1 MAVARARGRG
11 GPGAGEPGGLRR
23 QRGGRG
29 RRCRSEVPD
38 TSSGTPRP
46 GQLASRPRPDGTRVR
61 TGSGPSARTTLASVR
76 GPAGCRSG
84 GVLRRGARH
93 LADGIHRS
101 GGALGGTKPGR
112 RCRCEVPDTL
122 LRGVTRVGLSPGASG
137 FALDLRRARSGP
149 EPLQRV
155 ASTEPSR
162 SGCRFCTWSDASGA
176 QGEVPPRPRSS
187 PERRGP
193 RRPAGTASTPGP
205 VPARVSSTQTAL
217 HSLSSR
223 PMCPP
228 GHGEPSPRCGLIART
243 RPHGPPLGTA
253 MTPVAGPLEGPTVR
267 SGSLLQA
274 SVRPAA

>member
-1 MAVARARGRG
+1 MPERGARHLVR
-11 GPGAGEPGGLRR
+11 
-23 QRGGRG
+23 
-29 RRCRSEVPD
+29 D
-38 TSSGTPRP
+38 TSSGHLVRDNSHRDLALMGRECGRGQALLPGPRW
-46 GQLASRPRPDGTRVR
+46 PRFE
-61 TGSGPSARTTLASVR
+61 ARQVVA
-76 GPAGCRSG
+76 PAGCSG